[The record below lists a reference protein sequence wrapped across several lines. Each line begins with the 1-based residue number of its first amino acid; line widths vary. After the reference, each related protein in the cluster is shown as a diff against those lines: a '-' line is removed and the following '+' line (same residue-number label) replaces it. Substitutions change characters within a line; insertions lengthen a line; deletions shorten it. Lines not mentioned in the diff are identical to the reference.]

1 MSKQHTVVVTNM
13 SGQAVSILGHRI
25 KPLRETAKEQE
36 FGFDKDQTA
45 QEFDQTIKKLNIR
58 GLSAIY
64 AGVEVEAK
72 SDGGEDQTLEEQLRD
87 KTVAELKAEC
97 KRLSIA
103 GYSSL
108 KEDDLI
114 TLILEN
120 NSKQEGGE

>member
-64 AGVEVEAK
+64 AGVEVE
-72 SDGGEDQTLEEQLRD
+72 SDGGKDQTLEEQLREN
-87 KTVAELKAEC
+87 TVAELKAKC
-97 KRLSIA
+97 KLLGIT

-114 TLILEN
+114 NLILEK